1 MMYTKKSN
9 HAEWWQERNKTLT
22 TALPYV
28 VALLDAQLLAISGSS
43 VVHATLNFGPAD
55 LSTMAAKVQ
64 KNLGNAKRV
73 ISSTELFKFSQ
84 GQEVDS
90 REYGLTAQ
98 DETLAA
104 YAQIQAQSK
113 LRHRDINTSVMKLLT
128 EAGGGFTDIKYEQP
142 AGLKKGLLVDVV
154 ADRQAQTH
162 FLEFHHK
169 ADSETDN
176 NPVAIYILGKLKE
189 YAVNYGLA
197 KP

>member
-1 MMYTKKSN
+1 V
-9 HAEWWQERNKTLT
+9 AEWWQERNKNLT

-28 VALLDAQLLAISGSS
+28 VALLDAQLLAISGST
-43 VVHATLNFGPAD
+43 VVHATLNFGVAD
-55 LSTMAAKVQ
+55 LAALAAKVQ

-113 LRHRDINTSVMKLLT
+113 LRHRDINSAVMALLQK
-128 EAGGGFTDIKYEQP
+128 AGGAFSNVKFEQP
-142 AGLKKGLLVDVV
+142 AGNKNGLLVDVV
-154 ADRQAQTH
+154 ADRNGEAH

-169 ADSETDN
+169 ADGETEN
-176 NPVAIYILGKLKE
+176 NPVAIYVLTKLKE